1 MAVTAVIDIRVK
13 GQSNLDKLKAQTEK
27 IQRLIDGIKPIPS
40 LFDTETA
47 RKQVNAIKEFDK
59 ELTKVSASQ
68 GKFRGTTAS
77 VNRQLGNL
85 QSIFG
90 NLTAD
95 TNRWRNALAA
105 TERAQL
111 SLFQLEQKAM
121 NQRAKTFGSRGAGKD
136 IIPSVLGAGGSVA
149 QSVEGL
155 AAYRTELTRL
165 RNSVKLGSK
174 EYNELGA
181 AIDKVNKT
189 LSAKEGLAGLRQ
201 NLEQVSASQSKLL
214 AINAGYVSQTL
225 QVRKAEQALSA
236 ELLNRKKV
244 LDAIVIAEQRAM
256 GGSGGIIKRAGR
268 GGLDGLRTALAE
280 AEGIQSRMLTTEE
293 GYTRQVEIVRDLQ
306 KAVNDQ
312 IAQRDLLMGKVN
324 IKEEKSI
331 SLAQRL
337 SGLAGN
343 VGSAA
348 VRGARPGRAIERR
361 GLMAGGLAG
370 VGGLGMFANTG
381 VGQTLGGLGTGAS
394 NLIQGGLNI
403 AGSGPLAIP
412 GAAKAAKDI
421 GLVSAGLGKVV
432 ATGKGV
438 AALNAFNPAWVGAAL
453 LAWVTFGN
461 KGLIKAVK
469 GFLGVDK
476 SARKVTKSVI
486 NTGKAVKE
494 TAQSVKL
501 LLGLGVESNGMSH
514 NFRLSAD
521 AAKKLGNEAEV
532 AFNKLDAAY
541 RKERL
546 ARAKFEKGVST
557 GTVLGGG
564 FGSWSSK
571 MAKEHPTGDA
581 RVLMERANRD
591 RRDQMMITNAVEK
604 ANIRLVEVKGK
615 QLDIDQRIERTLK
628 NRGLQIQK
636 NGKYLEKRPKNQGMK
651 GMMSGFSGSKLGQG
665 VLGGGFPM
673 LFGGGPGAVGLG
685 AVGGVLGGF
694 AGGIGFSII
703 GGMVDRAVA
712 SIGQLGMAMN
722 PLTADIQRLTE
733 AFGLAGTEEGKRI
746 ATIEKLVGKEAAL
759 EAVRR
764 RMVDKIGNANVQALE
779 DFGKT
784 WQQIVNNFNIELTK
798 IAALVAKFA
807 EDTGLAKWA
816 AGVGGGDSKQTVLQ
830 SHRDALERQA
840 VSGETEIGL
849 RYRTARG
856 DFRAASDKVGEL
868 RKEQQSSPWGMAFG
882 LTDRGKEV
890 NQLLKDANDELEL
903 AESNLHRIQQE
914 YVGLTETGKEDLN
927 TKLEIKQI
935 QEAAQQ
941 PLKDEIAHLERSLQI
956 GTKGAEQEK
965 EAKDLLDE
973 QNKLLTDKISLNNT
987 DNLQLVE
994 KRDRLKEQLEIWNQ
1008 IKDTIAGGLTNA
1020 IMGLIDKTKTLA
1032 ESLAGILK
1040 QIAQILIQKAITSL
1054 IDKIPFGGGGVT
1066 TGSVSDLAPVAVA
1079 AEGAYW
1085 KNGIKGF
1092 STGGLVTRPTIGLIG
1107 EAGEDEYIIPSSKM
1121 QGAMERYSAGARGQG
1136 VIPGSGTVAS
1146 GSGVRSTPTVVNY
1159 TGPVLSFNSEAYV
1172 PKSAIPEIINSAAR
1186 RGAQEGQSKVFSQL
1200 KNSRSQRS
1208 RVGM

>member
-1 MAVTAVIDIRVK
+1 MAVTAVIDIRVR
-13 GQSNLDKLKAQTEK
+13 GQSSLDKLKKQTER
-27 IQRLIDGIKPIPS
+27 IQAVINGIKPIPS

-47 RKQVNAIKEFDK
+47 RQQVNAIKEFDK

-121 NQRAKTFGSRGAGKD
+121 NQRAKTLGSRGATKD

-155 AAYRTELTRL
+155 AAYRAELTRL

-312 IAQRDLLMGKVN
+312 IAERDLLMGKVN
-324 IKEEKSI
+324 IKEERSI

-337 SGLAGN
+337 RGLAGN

-394 NLIQGGLNI
+394 NFIQGGLNI

-421 GLVSAGLGKVV
+421 GLVSTGLGKVV

-476 SARKVTKSVI
+476 SARKATKSVI

-494 TAQSVKL
+494 TAQSIKL

-514 NFRLSAD
+514 NFKLSAA
-521 AAKKLGNEAEV
+521 AAKELGNEAEV

-546 ARAKFEKGVST
+546 ARAKFERGVST

-571 MAKEHPTGDA
+571 MDKQYPTGDA
-581 RVLMERANRD
+581 RIQMERANQA
-591 RRDQMMITNAVEK
+591 RRDEMHFMNVVK
-604 ANIRLVEVKGK
+604 GANDRLVEVKGK

-628 NRGLQIQK
+628 KRGLQIQK
-636 NGKYLEKRPKNQGMK
+636 NGKYLEKRPKAQGTK
-651 GMMSGFSGSKLGQG
+651 GMMSGFSGSRAGQA

-673 LFGGGPGAVGLG
+673 LFGGGPGAVAGGALGGLG
-685 AVGGVLGGF
+685 WGF
-694 AGGIGFSII
+694 AGGIGGSII

-722 PLTADIQRLTE
+722 PLTADIQKLTE
-733 AFGLAGTEEGKRI
+733 AVGLAGTEEGKRI

-764 RMVDKIGNANVQALE
+764 RMVERIGNDNTQALE

-784 WQQIVNNFNIELTK
+784 WQAIVNNFQLQLLK

-807 EDTGLAKWA
+807 EKTGLAKWLA
-816 AGVGGGDSKQTVLQ
+816 NQGAGGSQVITQSQRMQLGASDSKLGKEYQTAK
-830 SHRDALERQA
+830 SDRRFA
-840 VSGETEIGL
+840 GL
-849 RYRTARG
+849 RLEDAV
-856 DFRAASDKVGEL
+856 AAKNEAFIKSG
-868 RKEQQSSPWGMAFG
+868 SNSFFG
-882 LTDRGKEV
+882 LTEEGKRLNKE
-890 NQLLKDANDELEL
+890 LKEAKREWDLTNSIVKRIESDYVALVELGGVDKLQKQELKTIQDAM
-903 AESNLHRIQQE
+903 Q
-914 YVGLTETGKEDLN
+914 K
-927 TKLEIKQI
+927 
-935 QEAAQQ
+935 

-973 QNKLLTDKISLNNT
+973 QNKLLTDKISLNDT
-987 DNLQLVE
+987 DNLQLIE
-994 KRDRLKEQLEIWNQ
+994 KRDRLREQLEIWTQ

-1020 IMGLIDKTKTLA
+1020 ITGLIDGTKTLS

-1040 QIAQILIQKAITSL
+1040 QIGQILINKALTTWIGS
-1054 IDKIPFGGGGVT
+1054 FGEGGVT
-1066 TGSVSDLAPVAVA
+1066 KGSVSDLPAVAVA

-1092 STGGLVTRPTIGLIG
+1092 SSGGLVTRPTIGLIG
-1107 EAGEDEYIIPSSKM
+1107 EAGEDEYIIPASKM
-1121 QGAMERYSAGARGQG
+1121 SGAMDRYSAGARGQA
-1136 VIPGSGTVAS
+1136 VIPGGGTVAS

-1186 RGAQEGQSKVFSQL
+1186 QGAQEGQSKVFSQL

-1208 RVGM
+1208 RVGL

>member
-331 SLAQRL
+331 GLAQRL

-381 VGQTLGGLGTGAS
+381 VGQLLGGLGTGAS
-394 NLIQGGLNI
+394 NVLQGGLNV

-469 GFLGVDK
+469 GF
-476 SARKVTKSVI
+476 
-486 NTGKAVKE
+486 
-494 TAQSVKL
+494 
-501 LLGLGVESNGMSH
+501 LGVESNGMSH

-703 GGMVDRAVA
+703 GGMVDKAVA

-840 VSGETEIGL
+840 VSGESEIGL
-849 RYRTARG
+849 
-856 DFRAASDKVGEL
+856 
-868 RKEQQSSPWGMAFG
+868 
-882 LTDRGKEV
+882 
-890 NQLLKDANDELEL
+890 
-903 AESNLHRIQQE
+903 
-914 YVGLTETGKEDLN
+914 
-927 TKLEIKQI
+927 
-935 QEAAQQ
+935 
-941 PLKDEIAHLERSLQI
+941 
-956 GTKGAEQEK
+956 
-965 EAKDLLDE
+965 
-973 QNKLLTDKISLNNT
+973 
-987 DNLQLVE
+987 
-994 KRDRLKEQLEIWNQ
+994 
-1008 IKDTIAGGLTNA
+1008 
-1020 IMGLIDKTKTLA
+1020 
-1032 ESLAGILK
+1032 
-1040 QIAQILIQKAITSL
+1040 
-1054 IDKIPFGGGGVT
+1054 
-1066 TGSVSDLAPVAVA
+1066 
-1079 AEGAYW
+1079 
-1085 KNGIKGF
+1085 
-1092 STGGLVTRPTIGLIG
+1092 
-1107 EAGEDEYIIPSSKM
+1107 
-1121 QGAMERYSAGARGQG
+1121 
-1136 VIPGSGTVAS
+1136 
-1146 GSGVRSTPTVVNY
+1146 
-1159 TGPVLSFNSEAYV
+1159 
-1172 PKSAIPEIINSAAR
+1172 
-1186 RGAQEGQSKVFSQL
+1186 
-1200 KNSRSQRS
+1200 
-1208 RVGM
+1208 